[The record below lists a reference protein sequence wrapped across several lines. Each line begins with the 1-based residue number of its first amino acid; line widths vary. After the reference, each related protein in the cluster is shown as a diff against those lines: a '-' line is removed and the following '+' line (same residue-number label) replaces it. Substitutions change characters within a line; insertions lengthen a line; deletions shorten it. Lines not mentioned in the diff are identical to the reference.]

1 MNDVNYDEFEPV
13 GSPDGGTY
21 STARPT
27 RKHNVG
33 LAIAV
38 SLLVIILCGAMT
50 IVSLFSVRIER
61 EEGATSVIFTE
72 RNPDITAAPM
82 EEQPPAPP
90 EQVAGD
96 AFEPAETARPFSAD
110 AMSLTEIYSKLE
122 PSVVSVICT
131 TAQDSAVE
139 RSGVILSEEGY
150 VVTSCSIVRNT
161 GAISVLLHDGTEYTA
176 SIVGG
181 DALSDLAVVKIEAE
195 GLVPAEFGDS
205 DALRVGEEVLSIGDP
220 RGWELRA
227 AMTDGIVSGI
237 SRDLDVDGRTMTIVQ
252 TNASLPAGGSG
263 GPLVNMRG
271 QVVGINAES
280 IGSFSG
286 GGSLGLVVPV
296 DNAKNIVDE
305 LIEHGYIP
313 GRPSL
318 GLSGQVVTDAA
329 QAYYRLPAGTFVDK
343 LEAGGAAERAGLEE
357 GDIITAV
364 DGAAVDGPD
373 ALNRIINR
381 YKSGD
386 TVTVTVFRDGEE
398 RNYSLVLGLVR

>member
-82 EEQPPAPP
+82 EEQLPAPP

-195 GLVPAEFGDS
+195 GLVPCAWAS
-205 DALRVGEEVLSIGDP
+205 RCCP
-220 RGWELRA
+220 
-227 AMTDGIVSGI
+227 SGI
-237 SRDLDVDGRTMTIVQ
+237 PGDGSC
-252 TNASLPAGGSG
+252 AP
-263 GPLVNMRG
+263 P
-271 QVVGINAES
+271 
-280 IGSFSG
+280 
-286 GGSLGLVVPV
+286 
-296 DNAKNIVDE
+296 
-305 LIEHGYIP
+305 
-313 GRPSL
+313 
-318 GLSGQVVTDAA
+318 
-329 QAYYRLPAGTFVDK
+329 
-343 LEAGGAAERAGLEE
+343 
-357 GDIITAV
+357 
-364 DGAAVDGPD
+364 
-373 ALNRIINR
+373 
-381 YKSGD
+381 
-386 TVTVTVFRDGEE
+386 
-398 RNYSLVLGLVR
+398 